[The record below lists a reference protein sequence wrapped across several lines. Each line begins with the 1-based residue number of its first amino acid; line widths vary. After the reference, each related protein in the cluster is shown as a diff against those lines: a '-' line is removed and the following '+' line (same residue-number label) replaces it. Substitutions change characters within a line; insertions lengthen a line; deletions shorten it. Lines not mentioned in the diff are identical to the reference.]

1 MSAAKSNTATATTA
15 TAERGAAPAGRGYIG
30 RFAPSPSGDL
40 HFGSLFTAVASYL
53 DARSQG
59 GQWLLRIEDLDTPR
73 EVKGAASRIID
84 ALAAFGFEWP
94 EPVLRQSA
102 RIAVYQNVIKELD
115 HRGLIYRCRCSRR
128 ELSEEDRYPGTC
140 RDTHWPANTAAALRL
155 RVNAGMIHFEDVL
168 QGSFRQDVAQS
179 VGDYILQRRDGIIAY
194 ALAVVVD
201 DGEQGITH
209 VVRGADLLDC
219 TPRQIY
225 LQRELNLPTPVYTHV
240 PVLME
245 ADGSKLA
252 KSRHSIALDPQAAGR
267 QLCGVLALFG
277 LPVPPNLHCAGLR
290 SIWTW
295 AEEHWKRSRLTRQLS
310 VAVSAGP
317 HLP

>member
-1 MSAAKSNTATATTA
+1 MSAAKSNTATATTV

-40 HFGSLFTAVASYL
+40 HLGSLFTAVASYL
-53 DARSQG
+53 DARSHG

-73 EVKGAASRIID
+73 ELKGAASRIVD
-84 ALAAFGFEWP
+84 TLAAFGFEWP

-102 RIAVYQNVIKELD
+102 RIAVYQNVINELD
-115 HRGLIYRCRCSRR
+115 RRGLIYRCRCSRR
-128 ELSEEDRYPGTC
+128 ELREEHRYPGTC
-140 RDTHWPANTAAALRL
+140 RDKHWPPNTAAALRL
-155 RVNAGMIHFEDVL
+155 RVNAGMFHFEDSL
-168 QGSFRQDVAQS
+168 QGSFRQDVALS

-194 ALAVVVD
+194 ALGVVVD

-209 VVRGADLLDC
+209 VVRGADLLDS
-219 TPRQIY
+219 TARQIY

-252 KSRHSIALDPQAAGR
+252 KSRRSIALDPQASGR
-267 QLCGVLALFG
+267 QLCAVLALFG
-277 LPVPPNLHCAGLR
+277 LPVPPNLHSAGLR

-295 AEEHWKRSRLTRQLS
+295 AEEHWKSSRLTRQLS